1 MRSQRL
7 HDSSW
12 RLLSVALLATLV
24 LAGCTYGT
32 TNANPPAS
40 STKRGEPAASTN
52 SAANV
57 NANGNMTNDE
67 NAKAN
72 LNANVNLDVNAN
84 ANLNINGPAV
94 KTFNLSARNF
104 AFSQT
109 EILVKKGDKVK
120 VVLTSADGFH
130 DWAIDEFNAKTER
143 VNTGATTEVEFTAD
157 TAGSFQYYC
166 SVGQHRQMGM
176 VGTLI
181 VE

>member
-24 LAGCTYGT
+24 LAGCTYGAAN
-32 TNANPPAS
+32 TNQ
-40 STKRGEPAASTN
+40 PAASTN

-67 NAKAN
+67 NANAN

-109 EILVKKGDKVK
+109 EIRVKKGDKVK
-120 VVLTSADGFH
+120 IVLTSADGFH
-130 DWAIDEFNAKTER
+130 DWVVDEFSAATQR
-143 VNTGATTEVEFTAD
+143 VQTGQSAAVEFVAD
-157 TAGSFQYYC
+157 QAGTF
-166 SVGQHRQMGM
+166 
-176 VGTLI
+176 
-181 VE
+181 

>member
-24 LAGCTYGT
+24 LAGCTYGAAN
-32 TNANPPAS
+32 TNQ
-40 STKRGEPAASTN
+40 PAASTN

-109 EILVKKGDKVK
+109 EIRVKKGDKVK

-143 VNTGATTEVEFTAD
+143 VNTGATTELEFTAD